1 MNTRKKKK
9 YSATLTY
16 KKFTITI
23 INKKKKSI
31 KFNMVNTSIFESH
44 PKLIEAITEILNS
57 IPTVGN
63 AVICA
68 DGTCT
73 AGCAAVNFY
82 TTYNPI
88 SKACFA
94 ASCVCGTIGAAASG
108 TALVSNYLGVPA
120 LGFLGSVGARTFNT
134 LGKYTLHMGNVTN
147 GQITNVTEIT
157 NLMN

>member
-1 MNTRKKKK
+1 
-9 YSATLTY
+9 
-16 KKFTITI
+16 
-23 INKKKKSI
+23 
-31 KFNMVNTSIFESH
+31 MVNTSIFESH

-108 TALVSNYLGVPA
+108 TALVSNYLGISHVGLA
-120 LGFLGSVGARTFNT
+120 GTLGARTFNRV
-134 LGKYTLHMGNVTN
+134 GKFTLHMGNLAK
-147 GQITNVTEIT
+147 GQVNINIIDISKNVDINELS
-157 NLMN
+157 NLLK